1 MPLTCGSSAGV
12 APLVC
17 HPGRAR
23 QATTTRHHKDLVA
36 SAILL
41 SERVAASST
50 FLPNSAS
57 SAA

>member
-12 APLVC
+12 APLVG

-41 SERVAASST
+41 SEHVSR
-50 FLPNSAS
+50 P
-57 SAA
+57 